1 MQIQEA
7 VVEKSPAAFYLP
19 VGLWPSFVSAL
30 FFFAALQA
38 RFTRESAAT
47 GAAIMADTHELS
59 CHCGTTRWTIAAG
72 APGTHLKCYC
82 ADCQTFARH
91 LGKGDSWLD
100 TAGGTAIF
108 QTTPGNVKFIAGA
121 EHVAVLR
128 LGPKGLFRWYAA
140 CCGTPIGNTLS
151 SPGLAFVGAILR
163 PDENRFGPVA
173 ARVNTTAAREP
184 VRATGTLRT
193 ILGVL
198 SRAAIARLT
207 GGHRRTPF
215 FDTHG
220 TPIAAPKVLTKTE
233 RDAAR
238 PT

>member
-1 MQIQEA
+1 M
-7 VVEKSPAAFYLP
+7 
-19 VGLWPSFVSAL
+19 G
-30 FFFAALQA
+30 
-38 RFTRESAAT
+38 
-47 GAAIMADTHELS
+47 DTHALT

-72 APGTHLKCYC
+72 APGTHLECYC

-108 QTTPGNVKFIAGA
+108 QTTPDNISFIAGT

-151 SPGLAFVGAILR
+151 RPGFAFVGAILR
-163 PDENRFGPVA
+163 PGEDRFGPVA
-173 ARVNTTAAREP
+173 ARVNTTAARQP
-184 VRATGTLRT
+184 VRATGTMRT

-198 SRAAIARLT
+198 SRAARAWLA

-215 FDTHG
+215 FDSRG
-220 TPIAAPKVLTKTE
+220 APLAAPSVLTKTE